1 MEENKSPWKK
11 YKDLNK
17 SSGIL
22 EAVNMPKESRPPRV
36 TPLDLI
42 NPKSERSTDEKALAR
57 LEICKQCPEL
67 IFLTNQCKKCGCFM
81 NLKTKLEKATCP
93 LGKW

>member
-22 EAVNMPKESRPPRV
+22 EAVNMPKESRPSRV

-67 IFLTNQCKKCGCFM
+67 ISLTNQCKKCGCFM

>member
-1 MEENKSPWKK
+1 MEESKSPWKK
-11 YKDLNK
+11 YKDL
-17 SSGIL
+17 
-22 EAVNMPKESRPPRV
+22 KESSSFLETVDTSKNNKPSRV

-67 IFLTNQCKKCGCFM
+67 ISLTNQCKKCGCFM